1 MKKFKILKILL
12 ACFCITFVCI
22 GCSNK
27 KQDKETDLPA
37 TTTEEVDTDI
47 DIVNECESLTPDK
60 ANAIVKEIREIMI
73 DTQQVANRLE
83 NFSMKFENE
92 KKEDGK
98 IIIDITVEADW
109 TTIRKP
115 EDNPIIIGMNQ
126 VVEELKTEEEKE
138 KAKVIISGFLAEM
151 EPDYNKTERLPEY
164 LKVRFE
170 NEEDSN
176 YELLYPEVLDGK
188 TTLYPMKEYYEEN
201 FKENR
206 EERIQLGRETL
217 LINLE

>member
-1 MKKFKILKILL
+1 MKKFNVLKILL
-12 ACFCITFVCI
+12 PCLCIAFVCI

-27 KQDKETDLPA
+27 KQDKEIDLQ
-37 TTTEEVDTDI
+37 TTTEETDTDI
-47 DIVNECESLTPDK
+47 EIVNECESLTPDK
-60 ANAIVKEIREIMI
+60 ANAIAKEIREIMI

-98 IIIDITVEADW
+98 IIIDITVEVDW

-115 EDNPIIIGMNQ
+115 EDNPIIIGMIQ

-138 KAKVIISGFLAEM
+138 KARVIISGFLAEM
-151 EPDYNKTERLPEY
+151 EPDYNKTERLPDY

-170 NEEDSN
+170 DETDLN